1 MALQITTNINV
12 DFYDKKYLLINAKQY
27 DDASRWIAITCYNQG
42 SIYNLSANKHSAY
55 IKYRKA
61 DGYGVLNSCKIN
73 NKGEVLVELTEQML
87 AADGICYVDLVV
99 INKGSAMVNVE
110 TGEIIAIDN
119 TPILST
125 MAFCVN
131 VYETSVDNSEIE
143 SSYEYNALNNLL
155 QKAEADYS
163 EVIMLSKS
171 YAVGDAGEIRDGE
184 NTDNSKYY
192 CEQSHMY
199 ADNAKASE
207 ESAAISKDNAL
218 VSERNAKVSETNA
231 AVSEG
236 NAKISEDKALVSE
249 SNAKLSEVNATS
261 SETNAKISET
271 NAKASETNA
280 KTSETKSYA
289 SEINAKTSE
298 TNAKASE
305 TKAYAS
311 GLLAMSYAVGGT
323 GTRENEDVNNA
334 QYYYEMAKTVAD
346 GLNSCFIPIGTIS
359 FSELATAEKGTGF
372 TYNIS
377 DDFITND
384 TFKEGSGK
392 VYTAGTNVYYT
403 ADGYWDCFGG
413 SASPTATVD
422 EVKSYLGI

>member
-73 NKGEVLVELTEQML
+73 NRGEVLVELTEQML

-192 CEQSHMY
+192 CEQSLI
-199 ADNAKASE
+199 NANNASVSE
-207 ESAAISKDNAL
+207 E
-218 VSERNAKVSETNA
+218 NA
-231 AVSEG
+231 A
-236 NAKISEDKALVSE
+236 
-249 SNAKLSEVNATS
+249 T
-261 SETNAKISET
+261 
-271 NAKASETNA
+271 SETNA
-280 KTSETKSYA
+280 KTSETNA
-289 SEINAKTSE
+289 ANSESNAKTSE
-298 TNAKASE
+298 TNAANSASAAATSE
-305 TKAYAS
+305 TNAATSETNAKESEEKA
-311 GLLAMSYAVGGT
+311 
-323 GTRENEDVNNA
+323 NE
-334 QYYYEMAKTVAD
+334 YYELVKSVVD
-346 GLNSCFIPIGTIS
+346 GLNGGFIPIGTIT
-359 FSELATAEKGTGF
+359 FEELATVEKNTGF

-377 DDFITND
+377 NDFVTTVD
-384 TFKEGSGK
+384 FAEGAGK
-392 VYTAGTNVYYT
+392 VYTAGTNVYCRS
-403 ADGYWDCFGG
+403 DGLWDCFGG